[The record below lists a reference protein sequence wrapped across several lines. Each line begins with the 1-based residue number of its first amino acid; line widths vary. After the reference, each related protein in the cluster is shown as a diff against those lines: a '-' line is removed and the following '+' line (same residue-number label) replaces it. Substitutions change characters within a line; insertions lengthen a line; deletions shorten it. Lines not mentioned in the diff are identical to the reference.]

1 MSVKGQT
8 WGNHRYVKKIGNRY
22 IYPEDLQGLGSRT
35 NIASNLN
42 NKHTASVNP
51 VTNGNKNSP
60 RTISHYTSGG
70 TNIANDNIQR
80 IWYKTYKSQELQ
92 SNIATG
98 EKAVVK
104 AFNPYKAKTTYSAFN
119 PANAKKSNRIN
130 PTTNNMYGKTS
141 TIDNIIKTGTTFNPA
156 NAKKA
161 YDTITPTTNVQYGSN
176 GRIKQVK
183 TYNPGNNTT
192 VQMQLNKVTPKDK
205 KQGADTGSNDSAN
218 IARAKAD
225 ANYRS
230 TGIRNITSR
239 TASVEQQKYNNSQG
253 TINKINNQKKT
264 QIAKNQTKRDNEY
277 STAKIQQDK
286 AKLNEKK
293 NKTNKNSSSTKR
305 YYGKAS
311 SYR

>member
-35 NIASNLN
+35 NIASNVN
-42 NKHTASVNP
+42 SKPASSVSP
-51 VTNGNKNSP
+51 VTNGNKNTP
-60 RTISHYTSGG
+60 RTISHYTNGG

-80 IWYKTYKSQELQ
+80 IWNKTYKSQELQ
-92 SNIATG
+92 TSITTG
-98 EKAVVK
+98 EKSVEK
-104 AFNPYKAKTTYSAFN
+104 A
-119 PANAKKSNRIN
+119 
-130 PTTNNMYGKTS
+130 
-141 TIDNIIKTGTTFNPA
+141 FNPA

-161 YDTITPTTNVQYGSN
+161 YDTITPTTNMQYGSN

-183 TYNPGNNTT
+183 TYNSGTNTT
-192 VQMQLNKVTPKDK
+192 VQMQLNKVAPKVK

-218 IARAKAD
+218 IARVKAD

-239 TASVEQQKYNNSQG
+239 TASIEQQKYNNSQG
-253 TINKINNQKKT
+253 AINRLNNQKKT
-264 QIAKNQTKRDNEY
+264 QTTKNQTKRDNEY

-286 AKLNEKK
+286 AKTNELK
-293 NKTNKNSSSTKR
+293 NKTNKSSSSTKR
-305 YYGKAS
+305 YYGKKI